1 MLAFMRLPD
10 QPFWQTVRQLAWRV
24 FRVFARL
31 YWRLTRPVTLG
42 VRGMVFDEQSRVLLV
57 RHSYIAGWYLPGG
70 GVARGETMREALIR
84 ELKEEA
90 GVELLAPA
98 RFVSVFANFREHKS
112 DHVGLFV
119 IGAGSYRLAPKPNME
134 ISELGFFGLGELPV
148 DISPATK
155 LRILEIVENR
165 ESPDSW

>member
-1 MLAFMRLPD
+1 MRVLSH
-10 QPFWQTVRQLAWRV
+10 FIWRI
-24 FRVFARL
+24 FRGCARL

-42 VRGMVFDEQSRVLLV
+42 VRGMVFDDQGRVLLV

-70 GVARGETMREALIR
+70 GVGRGETMREALAR
-84 ELKEEA
+84 ELHEEA
-90 GVELLAPA
+90 GVELLGPA

-119 IGAGSYRLAPKPNME
+119 IGTGTYRMEPKPNIE
-134 ISELGFFGLGELPV
+134 ISELGFFGLAELPV
-148 DISPATK
+148 DISPSTK
-155 LRILEIVENR
+155 LRILEIAENR